1 MHWCPASQK
10 QLYIIS
16 FFEPATTMLQAE
28 CLWNSECTLG
38 SAITNSGS
46 DSTDSAAKQGPR
58 KGAVLLAVDGNVTE
72 SYYCRTAPAW
82 NDPNIQERGMIRS

>member
-1 MHWCPASQK
+1 M
-10 QLYIIS
+10 
-16 FFEPATTMLQAE
+16 
-28 CLWNSECTLG
+28 
-38 SAITNSGS
+38 TNSGS

-82 NDPNIQERGMIRS
+82 NDPDIPKMGMK